1 MGAQEQDGSCERLV
15 SFDDVAVDFSQE
27 EWQQLNSAQR
37 RLYQDVMLEIY
48 SHLLAVASLLTCGI
62 CQAYGQIFISPDSLT
77 GVERYRTI
85 LTLENVPE
93 DVLEYSWYRDMDNST
108 ENMIFSYKPPNTR
121 HPGPLYTG
129 RENVTRAGSLV
140 IRRSALNDTGYYT
153 VEVDTGN
160 GTQRATGWLEILKLE
175 SNPGISANASAN
187 ASVLV
192 EGMDSV
198 VAKCLTNSSNIKWYV
213 NSVPTSGNNRMTISL
228 DGKTLVI
235 HRISRYDHNLQCAI
249 EDFPEILQRSEEIP
263 LSVAYGPD
271 YVSLWTQ
278 SDVFDGVLTA
288 VIGSSVKLECTC
300 FSRPEPKYHWIHN
313 GSLLSV
319 SEENMTLPSLSWEQ
333 MGSYRCIVEN
343 PETQLTF
350 YREVTI
356 QPPRPPP
363 PAVHRE
369 FYISGSLVIFLIV
382 LASLGSAYFCGIL
395 VYILIIFYSTRRN
408 RA

>member
-1 MGAQEQDGSCERLV
+1 MSIRESTQRLV
-15 SFDDVAVDFSQE
+15 SFDDVTVNFSQE

-37 RLYQDVMLEIY
+37 CLYQDVMLEIY
-48 SHLLAVASLLTCGI
+48 SYLLAVASLLTCGI
-62 CQAYGQIFISPDSLT
+62 CQASGQIFISPDSLT

-93 DVLEYSWYRDMDNST
+93 DVLEYSWYRDVDNST
-108 ENMIFSYKPPNTR
+108 ENMIFSYNPPNTR

-160 GTQRATGWLEILKLE
+160 GTQRATGWLEILKLK

-198 VAKCLTNSSNIKWYV
+198 VAKCLTNSSNIKWV
-213 NSVPTSGNNRMTISL
+213 
-228 DGKTLVI
+228 
-235 HRISRYDHNLQCAI
+235 SRYDHNLQCAI

-278 SDVFDGVLTA
+278 PDVFNGVLTA
-288 VIGSSVKLECTC
+288 VTGSTVQLECTC

-343 PETQLTF
+343 PETQLAF

-356 QPPRPPP
+356 QPPRPL

-369 FYISGSLVIFLIV
+369 FSISGSLVIFLII
-382 LASLGSAYFCGIL
+382 LASLGSAYVCGIL
-395 VYILIIFYSTRRN
+395 VYTLIIFCSIRRN